1 MCIAVAFVFTTSCNK
16 IEDNPIASERTVITA
31 VAEAVGGGEAKAH
44 SQYSYDVFWDK
55 GDKIYVT
62 GGEKANTFTV
72 SDESAGTSKGKFT
85 EDTPSYVIKGDIEA
99 FYPASLHTEGGDY
112 VWPAVQTNNQVPP
125 MYAHQTISGTGDET
139 VNFSS
144 LGAMLQIVLNSTTPD
159 ITVTSVTIRDAAKPL
174 SGKFTVNEGQAIIDD
189 GTENAGITLDLG
201 TGVAMGKSAK
211 YFYIAIPAGE
221 YEGDEITLTFTDSN
235 SGAQCVMKSNTFPN
249 VARNTVGRITLSGKF
264 KGKVPAGALPGKF
277 TVDMEGK
284 QVFFSRGNLQA
295 TWHSSTGSYS
305 WDFAANQYDIV
316 GDAPGNTTIGEGQ
329 ADGAAV
335 SLFGW
340 STPATYYGIA
350 TSAPFPKTRR
360 FRQCG
365 CVRTESP

>member
-1 MCIAVAFVFTTSCNK
+1 M
-16 IEDNPIASERTVITA
+16 
-31 VAEAVGGGEAKAH
+31 AEAVGGGEAKAH
-44 SQYSYDVFWDK
+44 SQYCYDVFWDK

-85 EDTPSYVIKGDIEA
+85 EDTPSYGIKGDIEA

-144 LGAMLQIVLNSTTPD
+144 LGAMLQIVFNSTTPD

-174 SGKFTVNEGQAIIDD
+174 SGKFTVNTGRQSSMTARRTRASPLIWGQELQWASLPN
-189 GTENAGITLDLG
+189 TITLQ
-201 TGVAMGKSAK
+201 
-211 YFYIAIPAGE
+211 F
-221 YEGDEITLTFTDSN
+221 
-235 SGAQCVMKSNTFPN
+235 
-249 VARNTVGRITLSGKF
+249 
-264 KGKVPAGALPGKF
+264 
-277 TVDMEGK
+277 
-284 QVFFSRGNLQA
+284 LQA

-305 WDFAANQYDIV
+305 WGFADKQTDII
-316 GDAPGNTTIGEGQ
+316 GNAPGNTTIGSQENGS
-329 ADGAAV
+329 V
-335 SLFGW
+335 VTLFGW

-350 TSAPFPKTRR
+350 TSTSRDEYPGDFID
-360 FRQCG
+360 
-365 CVRTESP
+365 